1 MTCSPLG
8 PGFFIFFEYCERN
21 TGGRQSDDD
30 SAERQKLFEAERK
43 LAMQEDND
51 ILEIT
56 MILAKLNDYI
66 F

>member
-1 MTCSPLG
+1 MINAGPLG
-8 PGFFIFFEYCERN
+8 PGFLIFFNKRIRDS
-21 TGGRQSDDD
+21 GGTHGD